1 VTKFRISPGRD
12 IELGPMARDMPFM
25 MRTLQALMR
34 PEGQAI
40 RSEVD
45 LPPGAIGVLA
55 VIWLNPG
62 ISQNELAS
70 AVALKKSAVTKL
82 VKDLETRG
90 ILVRERVSQDRRI
103 NSLTLSHSGQALI
116 GRIRHLT
123 KAWNDKL
130 FAEVAPEDREAFFRV
145 LETILTGYVS
155 RAALEASLCQSSSA

>member
-1 VTKFRISPGRD
+1 
-12 IELGPMARDMPFM
+12 MARDMPFM

-62 ISQNELAS
+62 ISQNELAG

-82 VKDLETRG
+82 VTDLEARG
-90 ILVRERVSQDRRI
+90 ILVRERVSQDRRM
-103 NSLTLSHSGQALI
+103 NALTLSHEGQVLI
-116 GRIRHLT
+116 GRIRRLT
-123 KAWNDKL
+123 QAWNDRL
-130 FAEVAPEDREAFFRV
+130 FSDVASADRETFFRV
-145 LETILTGYVS
+145 LETIL
-155 RAALEASLCQSSSA
+155 ASFGTADGSNRT